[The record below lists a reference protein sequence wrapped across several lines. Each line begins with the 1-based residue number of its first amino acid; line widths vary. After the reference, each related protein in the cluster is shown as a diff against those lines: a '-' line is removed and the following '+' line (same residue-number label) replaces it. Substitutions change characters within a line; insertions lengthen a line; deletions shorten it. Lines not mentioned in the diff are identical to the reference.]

1 MLSKNKQK
9 YVRSLALKKHR
20 DAQGVFIAEGP
31 KVVGDLL
38 PLLPCVL
45 LCATPQ
51 YLAAHPAVQ
60 AEEVEEV
67 DERTLAQISQ
77 LTTAHEVLAVFRR
90 PQPTTADLV
99 ALARTQLCLAL
110 DGVQDP
116 GNVGTMVRIA
126 DWFGIEHLFCSRD
139 TADVFSPKTVQATMG
154 AIGRVQVHQVDLAEW
169 VKGLP
174 QDVPVYATTLEG
186 RNLYTEALTPTG
198 VVVMGNEGRGISAEV
213 LNQVNRQLFIPNYPA
228 ERATSESLNV
238 AIATAIVCG
247 EFRRRLA

>member
-9 YVRSLALKKHR
+9 YIRRLALKKHR
-20 DAQGVFIAEGP
+20 DESGLFIAEGP

-45 LCATPQ
+45 LCATES
-51 YLAAHPAVQ
+51 YLQANPEVK
-60 AEEVEEV
+60 AEEVVMV

-77 LTTAHEVLAVFRR
+77 LTTAHEVLAVFQQPR
-90 PQPTTADLV
+90 PAESDLCEV
-99 ALARTQLCLAL
+99 AKTHLCLAL

-116 GNVGTMVRIA
+116 GNVGTIVRIA

-154 AIGRVQVHQVDLAEW
+154 AVGRVQIHQVDLADWIKE
-169 VKGLP
+169 LP
-174 QDVPVYATTLEG
+174 KEVNVYATTLEG
-186 RNLYTEALTPTG
+186 RNLYAEPLSSAG
-198 VVVMGNEGRGISAEV
+198 VIVMGNEGKGISAEV
-213 LNQVNRQLFIPNYPA
+213 LRHVNRQLFIPNYPA
-228 ERATSESLNV
+228 DRSTSESLNV

-247 EFRRRLA
+247 EFRRRLS